1 MVLAIPRGGVIVGEV
16 VAGMLGVPIDVVVP
30 RKVGAP
36 GNPELGLGAVAPGVR
51 VLDPWLIER
60 LGVSEDY
67 LEREIAAE
75 EAETVRRLQAY
86 RGDRPALDLTGKTAI
101 VVDDGVATGGTA
113 VAALRW
119 ARAQGAATV
128 VLAVPVAPPQTI
140 QRLSQEAD
148 EVVALATPEP
158 FFAVGVVP
166 GLRPDPGPRGAR
178 RARARRRGARVKV
191 VEIVLAVAFA
201 AGGVRSPIVWMG
213 RRIDGAD
220 VKDHLLYAAFVTGRV
235 GLWFAFAG
243 LFALY
248 ASSDAQGRAATDE
261 LAKVRWYAVVLLVL
275 GALQLVAG
283 YFLSRRRAEG

>member
-1 MVLAIPRGGVIVGEV
+1 VIFQDRLDAGQRLAEALNEHAGPETVVLAIPRGGVIVGEV
-16 VAGMLGVPIDVVVP
+16 VAGMLGVPLDVVVP

-86 RGDRPALDLTGKTAI
+86 RGDRPPLDLTGKTAI

-119 ARAQGAATV
+119 ARAQGAETV

-140 QRLSQEAD
+140 QRLSHEAD
-148 EVVALATPEP
+148 QVVALATPEP
-158 FFAVGVVP
+158 FFAVGEWYRVFDQT
-166 GLRPDPGPRGAR
+166 PDH
-178 RARARRRGARVKV
+178 
-191 VEIVLAVAFA
+191 EVLA
-201 AGGVRSPIVWMG
+201 
-213 RRIDGAD
+213 
-220 VKDHLLYAAFVTGRV
+220 
-235 GLWFAFAG
+235 
-243 LFALY
+243 ALE
-248 ASSDAQGRAATDE
+248 RAA
-261 LAKVRWYAVVLLVL
+261 
-275 GALQLVAG
+275 
-283 YFLSRRRAEG
+283 AERG

>member
-1 MVLAIPRGGVIVGEV
+1 VIFQDRLDAGRRLADALKEHAGGDAVVLAIPRGGVIVGEV
-16 VAGMLGVPIDVVVP
+16 VARTLGVPLDVVVP

-86 RGDRPALDLTGKTAI
+86 RGDRPPLDLTGKTAI

-140 QRLSQEAD
+140 QRLSHEAD

-158 FFAVGVVP
+158 FFAVGEWY
-166 GLRPDPGPRGAR
+166 RIFDQTPDD
-178 RARARRRGARVKV
+178 
-191 VEIVLAVAFA
+191 EVLA
-201 AGGVRSPIVWMG
+201 
-213 RRIDGAD
+213 
-220 VKDHLLYAAFVTGRV
+220 
-235 GLWFAFAG
+235 
-243 LFALY
+243 ALE
-248 ASSDAQGRAATDE
+248 RAAE
-261 LAKVRWYAVVLLVL
+261 ER
-275 GALQLVAG
+275 G
-283 YFLSRRRAEG
+283 